1 MVGFSWRIQD
11 TEVYFA
17 DYEGFECVASEVY
30 IRKVE
35 GCAESSRENRSVQE
49 PIRAKPARYINLL
62 IYHLGYMEANTQQS
76 VKAIIEQMCNKENK
90 YVRQYEK
97 EDFLARND
105 FIFDLRKTHKL
116 KLDRNSAKLQ
126 NQDSDLFL

>member
-1 MVGFSWRIQD
+1 M
-11 TEVYFA
+11 
-17 DYEGFECVASEVY
+17 
-30 IRKVE
+30 
-35 GCAESSRENRSVQE
+35 NRPVQE
-49 PIRAKPARYINLL
+49 PIRAKSARYINLL
-62 IYHLGYMEANTQQS
+62 IYYLGYMEANTQQS